1 MADKKFNFFE
11 SYHRALSCVPDS
23 CYGRVVRGMA
33 LFAFEGIEPNFTN
46 DIDNVAWELIRPI
59 LQHGMELSQ
68 VRAEVGKQGGERG
81 KGVSRNVGNSYAKK
95 ENNNK
100 SIANQKQNN
109 SGKGKGI
116 GKGVGIGNN
125 NIEENKKENALPEY
139 VSTDFADVLREWLSY
154 KKERGEGY
162 KQRGLKA
169 CYTRLLN
176 LSANDP
182 IKAREIVQQSI
193 ANNYSGLFK
202 LKDNDYDNTN
212 FRPNRR
218 PTSAE
223 NIAAAQAAHIRAI
236 ADSISKATDRNGK
249 VSSGFPFD

>member
-81 KGVSRNVGNSYAKK
+81 KGVSRNVGNSNAKK
-95 ENNNK
+95 ENNSK
-100 SIANQKQNN
+100 SKANQKQNN

-139 VSTDFADVLREWLSY
+139 VSTDFADVLREWLAY
-154 KKERGEGY
+154 KKERGESY
-162 KQRGLKA
+162 KPRGLKS
-169 CYTRLLN
+169 CYSKLVTLSGSDPTR
-176 LSANDP
+176 
-182 IKAREIVQQSI
+182 ARAIIEQSMS
-193 ANNYSGLFK
+193 NNYSGLFK
-202 LKDNDYDNTN
+202 LKNDNDHNYFRSSPQDNIRAAQEQHLRQLAATLA
-212 FRPNRR
+212 
-218 PTSAE
+218 TAE
-223 NIAAAQAAHIRAI
+223 NGDRAVFGSLP
-236 ADSISKATDRNGK
+236 DHR
-249 VSSGFPFD
+249 